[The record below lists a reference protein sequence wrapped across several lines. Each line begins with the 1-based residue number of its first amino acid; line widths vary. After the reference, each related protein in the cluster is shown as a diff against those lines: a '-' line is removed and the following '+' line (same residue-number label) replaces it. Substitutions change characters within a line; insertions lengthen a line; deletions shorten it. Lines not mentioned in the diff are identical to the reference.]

1 MISSLTN
8 QGKLRFM
15 NYEGALKA
23 PIFLDFLRMKQRSA
37 NSADETAFGQFRVPM
52 LVL

>member
-15 NYEGALKA
+15 IYEGAIKA
-23 PIFLDFLRMKQRSA
+23 PIFSISYNAWSA
-37 NSADETAFGQFRVPM
+37 RPRASCS
-52 LVL
+52 